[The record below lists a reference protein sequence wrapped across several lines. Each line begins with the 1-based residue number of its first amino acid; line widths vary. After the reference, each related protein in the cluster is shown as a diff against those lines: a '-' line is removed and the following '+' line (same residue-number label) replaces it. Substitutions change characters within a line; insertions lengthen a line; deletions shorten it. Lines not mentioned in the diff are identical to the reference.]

1 MGEKNFDYKINGSD
15 IIVNCDNFDLSATLD
30 CGQAFRFAQN
40 ASGKWTGFALEK
52 ALTVYEKD
60 GKCIFENVSEADFLN
75 FWYNYFDFGTDYSEI
90 KSEFSSD
97 PVLNEAM
104 KIGGGIRILR
114 QDTFETLISFIMSQN
129 NNIPR
134 IKGMLT
140 RFTEIFGGF
149 PSPSDIALAPPDT
162 LAPVRAGFRAKYIIA
177 AAAAVNSGLVD
188 LEKLKTAPVNECRE
202 SLMKISGVGP
212 KVAECVLLFGCGRK
226 ECFPVDVWIKRA
238 LERFYPNGF
247 PFAASPFAG
256 VAQQY
261 LFYYCRNGVLSS

>member
-1 MGEKNFDYKINGSD
+1 MSNSRFDYKINGSD
-15 IIVNCDNFDLSATLD
+15 IVVSCDDFDLSATLD

-40 ASGKWTGFALEK
+40 TSGKWTGFAKNK
-52 ALTVYEKD
+52 ALTIFEKN
-60 GKCIFENVSEADFLN
+60 GKCIFENVSEADFLS
-75 FWYNYFDFGTDYSEI
+75 FWYDYFDFDTDYGEI
-90 KSEFSSD
+90 KAEFSSD
-97 PVLNEAM
+97 PVLSEAM

-140 RFTEIFGGF
+140 RFTEVFDGF
-149 PSPSDIALAPPDT
+149 PSPSDIALAPPQT

-177 AAAAVNSGLVD
+177 AAEAVSSELVD
-188 LEKLKTAPVNECRE
+188 LDKLKTAPVDECRE

-212 KVAECVLLFGCGRK
+212 KVAECVLLFGCARK

-238 LERFYPNGF
+238 LERFYPGGF
-247 PFAASPFAG
+247 PFAASTFAG

-261 LFYYCRNGVLSS
+261 LFYFCRNNVN